1 MQPRIY
7 KVDINKISLLGKL
20 ESPVELDDAW

>member
-1 MQPRIY
+1 MQTRIY
-7 KVDINKISLLGKL
+7 KLDINKIRLLGKL